1 MKIQDLKATVIS
13 VPLKS
18 DLTSVRSSGPQDR
31 LRTRVVKVET
41 DEGVTGEVYACNS
54 ANGMSIPFREMRQLV
69 VGACKELAVGEDPFA
84 IERVWERLSQ
94 VSARTENKEA
104 AMRAI
109 SAVDIALWDVI
120 GKVSNMPL
128 HKLLGGYK
136 EELPAMGDGA
146 NWEERDPESM
156 TEFMVRQKEMGY
168 AGTKFNVGKAPVEA
182 GIKRIEA
189 IRRAAGDD
197 FLLACDAGQAWTPEE
212 AIKFAKGVEEY
223 DIAWFEEPVRYD
235 DVEGMRRVR
244 EATTIPVTAGQSELN
259 GFGCLKLMRGGAVDY
274 LNVESCKAGALPS
287 GAVSPPPPSCS
298 GCEWST
304 TRSPRYRSTSC
315 PRCPT
320 PSAPSSSRT
329 RNATPSGTTCIWDIP
344 R

>member
-1 MKIQDLKATVIS
+1 MKIQDLKATVVS

-18 DLTSVRSSGPQDR
+18 DLTSVRSPGPQDR

-136 EELPAMGDGA
+136 EELPAMGDGGKLGGA
-146 NWEERDPESM
+146 GPGVNDRVHGPAERDGLRRDEIQRGQGAGGGRDQAHRGHKKGYRRRFSPGLRRG
-156 TEFMVRQKEMGY
+156 TGVDAGGGDKVRQG
-168 AGTKFNVGKAPVEA
+168 
-182 GIKRIEA
+182 
-189 IRRAAGDD
+189 
-197 FLLACDAGQAWTPEE
+197 
-212 AIKFAKGVEEY
+212 
-223 DIAWFEEPVRYD
+223 
-235 DVEGMRRVR
+235 
-244 EATTIPVTAGQSELN
+244 
-259 GFGCLKLMRGGAVDY
+259 RGGVRHS
-274 LNVESCKAGALPS
+274 LVRGAGALRRRGGYAQGQGGHHHTGDCRTERAKRLRVPEADA
-287 GAVSPPPPSCS
+287 G
-298 GCEWST
+298 
-304 TRSPRYRSTSC
+304 
-315 PRCPT
+315 RCRGLP
-320 PSAPSSSRT
+320 
-329 RNATPSGTTCIWDIP
+329 
-344 R
+344 

>member
-1 MKIQDLKATVIS
+1 
-13 VPLKS
+13 
-18 DLTSVRSSGPQDR
+18 
-31 LRTRVVKVET
+31 
-41 DEGVTGEVYACNS
+41 
-54 ANGMSIPFREMRQLV
+54 
-69 VGACKELAVGEDPFA
+69 
-84 IERVWERLSQ
+84 
-94 VSARTENKEA
+94 
-104 AMRAI
+104 
-109 SAVDIALWDVI
+109 
-120 GKVSNMPL
+120 
-128 HKLLGGYK
+128 
-136 EELPAMGDGA
+136 
-146 NWEERDPESM
+146 M

-189 IRRAAGDD
+189 IRRATGDD

-320 PSAPSSSRT
+320 PSAPSSSMT